1 MGIGPTHDLL
11 VQLNSIDDAGCCP
24 RSSAA
29 PIRRCLPRIG
39 GVNGG
44 GAGEARPKRW
54 FLPAATAAV
63 DRDRQ
68 PDLLDQ
74 LLFRHRAGVLAEHP
88 LGDRGLVR
96 VEVGVE
102 GGDDGVDVHQVTR
115 RSCRWS
121 AG

>member
-1 MGIGPTHDLL
+1 
-11 VQLNSIDDAGCCP
+11 
-24 RSSAA
+24 
-29 PIRRCLPRIG
+29 
-39 GVNGG
+39 
-44 GAGEARPKRW
+44 
-54 FLPAATAAV
+54 
-63 DRDRQ
+63 
-68 PDLLDQ
+68 
-74 LLFRHRAGVLAEHP
+74 VLAEHP